1 MKKKWL
7 IIFIAIV
14 LAITPTMSVSATK
27 YPEASVTVDG
37 EKLKVPAYIIN
48 KSTFVPYSVIFQKL
62 GATVSWNNNE
72 KSATATKGK
81 TNIKLTVGKSE
92 ALLNGQVRS
101 LSAVPINLNGSVY
114 VPLRFVSDALG
125 ASVNFNSAT
134 KTAIIRSNNVVSS
147 SSQTTPAPTPT
158 PNPTTVT
165 VKATNFDW
173 ELSQTVFKVNEEIT
187 FQITS
192 TEGFHGFELSDTSI
206 DVNLPLDSTVT
217 VKWTPTKPGTYTIR
231 CTVFCGSGHGAMR
244 TTITVES

>member
-1 MKKKWL
+1 MKKKSL
-7 IIFIAIV
+7 IIFITIL

-27 YPEASVTVDG
+27 YPEAVVTVDG
-37 EKLKVPAYIIN
+37 EKLNVPAYIIN
-48 KSTFVPYSVIFQKL
+48 KSTFVPYSVIFKKL

-81 TNIKLTVGKSE
+81 TVIKLTVGKSE

-101 LSAVPINLNGSVY
+101 LTAAPINLNGSVY

-134 KTAIIRSNNVVSS
+134 KTAIIRSNNEASDG
-147 SSQTTPAPTPT
+147 SQTTPAPTP
-158 PNPTTVT
+158 NPITVT

-192 TEGFHGFELSDTSI
+192 TEGFHGFGLSDTSI
-206 DVNLPLDSTVT
+206 DVNLPLDSMVT